1 MERTEAMRTGSI
13 VLAIGG
19 NALQPPGETA
29 DIAAMHKRIRATAQV
44 VADLVGGDTRL
55 VLTHGNGPQ
64 VGNLLLQAE
73 ESRGRVPA
81 APLDVLGAETQA
93 QIGYLLQQALR
104 NEFAKRGRETGVAT
118 LVTQVVVDAEDPAF
132 HNPTKPIGPTIPT
145 ETEAMI
151 KRARGWNLLPDAR
164 GGWRRVVPSPRP
176 LEVVE
181 LAAIRALLGTGAVVV
196 AAGGGGIPVVRR
208 GTELVGVEAV
218 IDKDLAS
225 AVLARGLAAERLV
238 LATDVERVALDFK
251 KPGQRFLERMTVSEA
266 REYLGQGQ
274 FPAGS
279 MGPKVE
285 AAVEFV
291 SQGGKEAVIG
301 DLGRLRELFDE
312 SSGTRVLP

>member
-1 MERTEAMRTGSI
+1 MERTEEMRTGSI

-29 DIAAMHKRIRATAQV
+29 DLAAMHKRIRATAQV
-44 VADLVGGDTRL
+44 VADLVAGDTGL

-64 VGNLLLQAE
+64 VGNLLLQTE

-104 NEFAKRGRETGVAT
+104 NEFTKRGRETGVAT
-118 LVTQVVVDAEDPAF
+118 IVTQVVVDADDPAF

-181 LAAIRALLGTGAVVV
+181 LAAIRALLEAGAVVI

-218 IDKDLAS
+218 IDKDLTS
-225 AVLARGLAAERLV
+225 VVLARGLAAERLV

-251 KPGQRFLERMTVSEA
+251 KPGQRFLERMTVAEA
-266 REYLGQGQ
+266 REYLRQGQ

-285 AAVEFV
+285 AAVSFV
-291 SQGGKEAVIG
+291 ESGGKEARIANLSGLKDALDG
-301 DLGRLRELFDE
+301 DA
-312 SSGTRVLP
+312 GTRIVP